1 MVAVEIDVVVVALG
15 GAGGEFVPQ
24 RALMLEKLRR
34 LRLIAIQI
42 QQVAL
47 RAILFRSLRLV
58 SR

>member
-1 MVAVEIDVVVVALG
+1 MVAVEVDVVVVALG
-15 GAGGEFVPQ
+15 GAGREFVPQ
-24 RALMLEKLRR
+24 GALVLEKLRR